1 MTKKTLKKTAK
12 VLGGLG
18 AAYLASGYIR
28 PGVQPEDVNKEDA
41 AADAAA
47 TRARVEANRVDKRP
61 APESVDKRPAPE
73 SVDKRPAPEPVQPRN
88 KYKDIA
94 ADEFM
99 AGSRSYG
106 QGPANA
112 YKRLQEASASG
123 AYASPVLNRG
133 ESGNRIPAGDLGQF
147 LKKGGVVSASR
158 RGDGVAQRGK
168 TRGKMV

>member
-1 MTKKTLKKTAK
+1 MTKKALKKTAK

-47 TRARVEANRVDKRP
+47 TRARVEANR
-61 APESVDKRPAPE
+61 VDKRPAPE

-133 ESGNRIPAGDLGQF
+133 ESGDRIPAGDLGQF
-147 LKKGGVVSASR
+147 YKKGGTVSASR
-158 RGDGVAQRGK
+158 RGDGIAQRGK